1 MTDVLMNIDP
11 KPTVRPE
18 QPYAAGD
25 AARGHLPLK
34 PTARRLRPLVVF
46 LAILA
51 SLAMA
56 PHTGSA
62 ANRCLDTADK
72 LLFKVKSWSD
82 LRKWF
87 ESYADCDDGD
97 VAEGVSDYVAVSLA
111 QHWRDLPKLEHQIEK
126 SDRFGAFVLRHID
139 STDDLHDLAA
149 IVDNATK
156 RCPSHST
163 ALCASLA
170 NAARM
175 ALEEPTEHQDILHH
189 D

>member
-1 MTDVLMNIDP
+1 MKQFTMHALRALAVL
-11 KPTVRPE
+11 
-18 QPYAAGD
+18 
-25 AARGHLPLK
+25 
-34 PTARRLRPLVVF
+34 
-46 LAILA
+46 LAILV

-62 ANRCLDTADK
+62 ADRCMNTADK
-72 LLFKVKSWSD
+72 LLFKAKSWSD

-87 ESYADCDDGD
+87 DIYADCDDGD
-97 VAEGVSDYVAVSLA
+97 LAEGVSNYVAVSLA
-111 QHWRDLPKLEHQIEK
+111 QHWRDLPKLERQIEK
-126 SDRFGAFVLRHID
+126 NSRFEAFVIRHID
-139 STDDLHDLAA
+139 STDDLDDLAG

-170 NAARM
+170 NAARK